1 MSQEKINAAVAK
13 LHSEIANAKAREPIA
28 NHEANKAKLVALF
41 KAESE
46 KGWEE
51 VFGKEVLDR
60 CLAAFDDS
68 ALRSWSARG
77 RYGRLRRSGF
87 DFPARDAT
95 CWIWRLIP
103 RGSCGT
109 HRKVAIR
116 GRSRS
121 TLSGPGWWAGPG
133 GRRWTFRASSRSH
146 RIGPK
151 YSAG

>member
-60 CLAAFDDS
+60 CLSAFEKACDDQRYVAVCAAYAKHGAFS
-68 ALRSWSARG
+68 
-77 RYGRLRRSGF
+77 
-87 DFPARDAT
+87 
-95 CWIWRLIP
+95 
-103 RGSCGT
+103 
-109 HRKVAIR
+109 
-116 GRSRS
+116 
-121 TLSGPGWWAGPG
+121 PG
-133 GRRWTFRASSRSH
+133 GTLNILLSVLD
-146 RIGPK
+146 
-151 YSAG
+151 Y